1 MTAHTHPPS
10 TRLQRCALILV
21 RCAPSFIAICLCA
34 MAVGWL
40 AQVYLLEPPT
50 AAHTG
55 WWPSTS
61 TLVMAGLP
69 ACVAAA
75 LSALVF
81 APELSTKGLHKHR
94 SMPVGQAIVEVRDV
108 APYLTVLSEQLG
120 GALKETET
128 GVVSLITLLDQM
140 HGVSNQ
146 QLQRIAASQ
155 ENGNELLQVIKEKLL
170 IDQQLGSILQ
180 MFVDKQEED
189 VSANL
194 ARIQRLQEVKAL
206 TPLVDVIASVARQTN
221 FLAINAAIEAA
232 RAGPAGKG
240 FAVVATEIR
249 QLSTLTAGAATEI
262 AAKINAATN
271 GIDQELQSTV
281 DAGNRNS
288 STGNMR
294 QVLADIK
301 GMQARFATA
310 SSTNRMQEVIDDVSQ
325 GHQALAGLLTEA
337 LGQIQFHDVM
347 RQRVE
352 HVQGAML
359 ELDGHLQEMADQL
372 TDTAWDPE
380 KMTTL
385 RDRLEAQV
393 QRYVM
398 HSQLSAHQ
406 HVTGGAIEGAADDG
420 RPKIE
425 LF

>member
-1 MTAHTHPPS
+1 MTAHTHPPPKRMP
-10 TRLQRCALILV
+10 RLVFIMV
-21 RCAPSFIAICLCA
+21 RSAPSFIGICVLGIVIGA
-34 MAVGWL
+34 L
-40 AQVYLLEPPT
+40 AQVYLAPS
-50 AAHTG
+50 AAPQAG
-55 WWPSTS
+55 WWPGWSTVLIAS
-61 TLVMAGLP
+61 LP
-69 ACVAAA
+69 TCTAA
-75 LSALVF
+75 LLSAMAF
-81 APELSTKGLHKHR
+81 APGLSTKGRRKHR
-94 SMPVGQAIVEVRDV
+94 SMPVSQAVTEVRDV
-108 APYLTVLSEQLG
+108 APYLTVLSQQLSG
-120 GALKETET
+120 SLAETEN

-140 HGVSNQ
+140 HTVSNE
-146 QLQRIAASQ
+146 QLRRIAASQ

-170 IDQQLGSILQ
+170 IDQQLGAILQ

-262 AAKINAATN
+262 AAKINAATD
-271 GIDQELQSTV
+271 GIDQELASAVETSH
-281 DAGNRNS
+281 RNS

-294 QVLADIK
+294 KVLADIK
-301 GMQARFATA
+301 GMQARFAAA
-310 SSTNRMQEVIDDVSQ
+310 SNTNRMQEVIDDVSQ
-325 GHQALAGLLTEA
+325 GHHALAGLLTEA

-352 HVQGAML
+352 HVQEAMQ
-359 ELDGHLQEMADQL
+359 ELDEHLQEMADQL
-372 TDTAWDPE
+372 TDTAWNPE

-385 RDRLEAQV
+385 RNRLDAQV

-398 HSQLSAHQ
+398 QSQLSTHQ
-406 HVTGGAIEGAADDG
+406 LVTGHVDESTADE

>member
-1 MTAHTHPPS
+1 MSTHTLSPARRMP
-10 TRLQRCALILV
+10 RLVFIVV
-21 RCAPSFIAICLCA
+21 RSAPSFIGICSLAILI
-34 MAVGWL
+34 GWM
-40 AQVYLLEPPT
+40 AQVYLLPQAP
-50 AAHTG
+50 AAGH
-55 WWPSTS
+55 WWP
-61 TLVMAGLP
+61 TLSMVLVAGLP
-69 ACVAAA
+69 ACAAA
-75 LSALVF
+75 LLSALAF
-81 APELSTKGLHKHR
+81 APGLSAKGRRKHR
-94 SMPVGQAIVEVRDV
+94 SMPVSQAVHEVRDV
-108 APYLTVLSEQLG
+108 APYLAILSEQLG
-120 GALKETET
+120 GSLKETET

-140 HGVSNQ
+140 HNVSNE
-146 QLQRIAASQ
+146 QLRRIAASQ

-170 IDQQLGSILQ
+170 IDQQLGAILQ

-194 ARIQRLQEVKAL
+194 TRIQRLQEVKAL
-206 TPLVDVIASVARQTN
+206 TPLVDVIARVARQTN

-232 RAGPAGKG
+232 RAGAAGKG

-262 AAKINAATN
+262 ASKINAATD
-271 GIDQELQSTV
+271 GIDQELASAV
-281 DAGNRNS
+281 EAGNRNS

-294 QVLADIK
+294 KVLADIK
-301 GMQARFATA
+301 GMQARFAAA

-359 ELDGHLQEMADQL
+359 ELDEHLQEMADQL
-372 TDTAWDPE
+372 TDSAWNPE

-385 RDRLEAQV
+385 RTRLDAQV

-398 HSQLSAHQ
+398 HSQLSTHQ
-406 HVTGGAIEGAADDG
+406 SVTGGSVEEAAVEE